1 MANIRCFYLAEGQ
14 CEEKLVKALQEKPSL
29 VLAGRVKRFNVI
41 QDVIPEKRLI
51 QFPPGSMVILVFDTD
66 KVETE
71 HLKKNIEL
79 LKTRCSRV
87 DVKTITQVL
96 NFENEIER
104 ATDVSRA
111 QELTKSQSVS
121 DFKSAVNRMKEAE
134 FRNTMKRHKLDITKL
149 WSEKPPKG
157 FEFVTQDAEK
167 IKVNT
172 R

>member
-1 MANIRCFYLAEGQ
+1 M
-14 CEEKLVKALQEKPSL
+14 
-29 VLAGRVKRFNVI
+29 
-41 QDVIPEKRLI
+41 
-51 QFPPGSMVILVFDTD
+51 FDTD

-79 LKTRCSRV
+79 LKTRCSMV

-104 ATDVSRA
+104 ATDVSLA

-134 FRNTMKRHKLDITKL
+134 FRNTLKRHKLDITKL

-167 IKVNT
+167 IKVKTNNLRRSSKSDHAGHQST
-172 R
+172 TISPTVSVFIKRRRSAGMRRVRGKFL

>member
-1 MANIRCFYLAEGQ
+1 MIRKYITFY
-14 CEEKLVKALQEKPSL
+14 
-29 VLAGRVKRFNVI
+29 
-41 QDVIPEKRLI
+41 
-51 QFPPGSMVILVFDTD
+51 GSVILVFDTD

-71 HLKKNIEL
+71 HLKKNIEF

-134 FRNTMKRHKLDITKL
+134 FRNTMKRHKLDITKP

-157 FEFVTQDAEK
+157 FESVAQDAEK